1 MDSNPTPNC
10 PGDQCLSNWLKW
22 AHQTTNNNL
31 TEPPP
36 NGSKP
41 FQAKLFEGTLYDDA
55 APKIRDAHEF
65 RSAVETLAYAVFRLA
80 RNRLTRAE
88 RPRLENLVDNAIFKM
103 QRHLQHGNP
112 VLDQAD
118 IAEFE
123 QLQNQVS
130 EDRRLADR
138 RKAAAQGIKHRLEQ
152 LEKLTPEEFEDFIG
166 EVFEALDFQ
175 VERVGG
181 SGDQGADL
189 KLTRGPARAVVQCKF
204 YKKSLISAPSTS
216 LKAKRVIS
224 SPPVVLAFQQKSL
237 QPINPLN
244 SLMAQDLQSWS
255 GSSWP
260 WTDRP
265 GMRQNRHFFE
275 PPEHA
280 CCGFL
285 STPASGCSKII
296 SDTALTLTRI
306 PSSLNICESFCGK

>member
-55 APKIRDAHEF
+55 APKIRNAHEF

-103 QRHLQHGNP
+103 LRHLQHGNP

-204 YKKSLISAPSTS
+204 YKKSLIGSPELQKFLGTIHQSESQKGYFVTTSSFSLSAE
-216 LKAKRVIS
+216 KFA
-224 SPPVVLAFQQKSL
+224 AN
-237 QPINPLN
+237 QPIELIDGPRLAE
-244 SLMAQDLQSWS
+244 LVRELVAL
-255 GSSWP
+255 
-260 WTDRP
+260 DRSA
-265 GMRQNRHFFE
+265 RDE
-275 PPEHA
+275 AE
-280 CCGFL
+280 
-285 STPASGCSKII
+285 ST
-296 SDTALTLTRI
+296 L
-306 PSSLNICESFCGK
+306 F

>member
-36 NGSKP
+36 NDSKP

-65 RSAVETLAYAVFRLA
+65 RSAVETLAYAIFRLA

-112 VLDQAD
+112 VLDHAD

-204 YKKSLISAPSTS
+204 YKKSLIGSPELQKFLGTIHQSESQKGYFVTTSSFSLSAE
-216 LKAKRVIS
+216 KFA
-224 SPPVVLAFQQKSL
+224 AN
-237 QPINPLN
+237 QPIELIDGPRLAE
-244 SLMAQDLQSWS
+244 LVRELVAL
-255 GSSWP
+255 
-260 WTDRP
+260 DRSA
-265 GMRQNRHFFE
+265 RDE
-275 PPEHA
+275 AE
-280 CCGFL
+280 
-285 STPASGCSKII
+285 ST
-296 SDTALTLTRI
+296 L
-306 PSSLNICESFCGK
+306 F

>member
-22 AHQTTNNNL
+22 AHQTTSNNL

-41 FQAKLFEGTLYDDA
+41 FQARLFEGTLYDDA

-138 RKAAAQGIKHRLEQ
+138 RKAAAQGIKYRLEQ

-204 YKKSLISAPSTS
+204 YKKSLIGSPELQKFLGTIHQSESQKGYFVTTSSFSLSAE
-216 LKAKRVIS
+216 KFA
-224 SPPVVLAFQQKSL
+224 AN
-237 QPINPLN
+237 QPIELIDGPRLAE
-244 SLMAQDLQSWS
+244 LVRELVAL
-255 GSSWP
+255 
-260 WTDRP
+260 DRSA
-265 GMRQNRHFFE
+265 RDE
-275 PPEHA
+275 AE
-280 CCGFL
+280 
-285 STPASGCSKII
+285 ST
-296 SDTALTLTRI
+296 L
-306 PSSLNICESFCGK
+306 F

>member
-22 AHQTTNNNL
+22 AHQTTSNNL
-31 TEPPP
+31 TAPPP

-41 FQAKLFEGTLYDDA
+41 FQARLFEGTLYDDA

-204 YKKSLISAPSTS
+204 YKKSLIGSPELQKFLGTIHQSESQKGYFVTTSSFSLSAE
-216 LKAKRVIS
+216 KFA
-224 SPPVVLAFQQKSL
+224 AN
-237 QPINPLN
+237 QPIELIDGPRLAE
-244 SLMAQDLQSWS
+244 LVRELVAL
-255 GSSWP
+255 
-260 WTDRP
+260 DRSA
-265 GMRQNRHFFE
+265 RDE
-275 PPEHA
+275 AE
-280 CCGFL
+280 
-285 STPASGCSKII
+285 ST
-296 SDTALTLTRI
+296 L
-306 PSSLNICESFCGK
+306 F

>member
-204 YKKSLISAPSTS
+204 YKKSLIGSPELQKFLGTIHQSESQKGYFVTTSCFSLSAE
-216 LKAKRVIS
+216 KFA
-224 SPPVVLAFQQKSL
+224 AN
-237 QPINPLN
+237 QPIELIDGPRLAE
-244 SLMAQDLQSWS
+244 LVRELVAL
-255 GSSWP
+255 
-260 WTDRP
+260 DRSA
-265 GMRQNRHFFE
+265 RDE
-275 PPEHA
+275 AE
-280 CCGFL
+280 
-285 STPASGCSKII
+285 ST
-296 SDTALTLTRI
+296 L
-306 PSSLNICESFCGK
+306 F